1 MVAWRGWVRVVYW
14 VGLSWFGGAGPNLF
28 PGLVSVSL
36 CVSCAPEL
44 PSLASYLCESLV
56 SPLVLSLCY
65 PFHRCRAYGDG
76 APLHCSASSASASSV
91 HVCARL
97 RASSL
102 PSVDLVV
109 FAVVC
114 RAFRPSSVTCR
125 YVARRH
131 FPVCVVGSSLRCC
144 CCGVVV
150 HLRMPGVVRTFFHVA
165 CARPCC
171 SGVRAWRAVVAV
183 VVGLSGARPS
193 ASLRR
198 IAPQELA
205 HRSEKHGARRVTVG
219 ALTC

>member
-44 PSLASYLCESLV
+44 PSLASYLRESLV

-97 RASSL
+97 RAPSL
-102 PSVDLVV
+102 PSVDLVIL
-109 FAVVC
+109 AVVC

-131 FPVCVVGSSLRCC
+131 LALHYINIIVTQTNKNSRARYSQKRKSLSTLTTESKNT
-144 CCGVVV
+144 
-150 HLRMPGVVRTFFHVA
+150 HL
-165 CARPCC
+165 
-171 SGVRAWRAVVAV
+171 
-183 VVGLSGARPS
+183 
-193 ASLRR
+193 
-198 IAPQELA
+198 
-205 HRSEKHGARRVTVG
+205 
-219 ALTC
+219 

>member
-1 MVAWRGWVRVVYW
+1 MVVPV
-14 VGLSWFGGAGPNLF
+14 LISF
-28 PGLVSVSL
+28 LVSCLFSF

-44 PSLASYLCESLV
+44 PSLASYLRESLV
-56 SPLVLSLCY
+56 SPLVLSLRY

-97 RASSL
+97 RAPSL
-102 PSVDLVV
+102 PSVDLVIL
-109 FAVVC
+109 AVVC